1 MKIKVSSF
9 NIQHGIN
16 HAQRLAGEKARVD
29 LDRVADHIAEMG
41 VEIVGIQEIYNCP
54 PDGVFPDQP
63 GYIAKKLGWHSA
75 FAKAIDV
82 VGKDGAKR
90 PYGVAILSKYPIIS
104 MNTFHIAVP
113 EEERIYVGKSYEE
126 RVLMVCQIDIDGK
139 VITFMNS
146 HFGLTPDAKALATE
160 TVLAEKAKIQGPV
173 IFTGDLNL
181 RPTMEWY
188 PKLAE
193 VFTDSITMNT
203 DPELDPDVRIDYIFV
218 DGGIKPLY
226 YEKRKEIISDHRA
239 IMAELEIED

>member
-1 MKIKVSSF
+1 MKLKVSSF
-9 NIQHGIN
+9 NIQHGVN
-16 HAQRLAGEKARVD
+16 HAQRLAGEKAEVN
-29 LDRVADHIAEMG
+29 LDRMVDHIAELG
-41 VEIVGIQEIYNCP
+41 VDIVGIQEIYNCP
-54 PDGVFPDQP
+54 PDGAFPDQP
-63 GYIAKKLGWHSA
+63 GYMAEKLGWHSA

-82 VGKDGAKR
+82 VRKDGVKR

-113 EEERIYVGKSYEE
+113 LEERIYVGKSYEE
-126 RVLMVCQIDIDGK
+126 RVLMVCKIDVDGK

-160 TVLAEKAKIQGPV
+160 TVLREKAKIEGPV

-188 PKLAE
+188 PRLAE
-193 VFTDSITMNT
+193 AFTDCIEMNT
-203 DPELDPDVRIDYIFV
+203 DPELDPNVRIDYIFV
-218 DGGIKPLY
+218 DGGIKPLF

-239 IMAELEIED
+239 IWAELEIED